1 MGGGGCGDGE
11 LVLGYGGCQGCPGIW
26 EAVDAATGS
35 CVSGYMGY
43 LVSWD
48 AWTSSGAG
56 RYSNGELG
64 TGVQGVLEV
73 PRGSGHP
80 QDPVGAATGSWAS
93 GCRVSQGAQAP
104 LLL

>member
-56 RYSNGELG
+56 RCSDGELG
-64 TGVQGVLEV
+64 TGGT
-73 PRGSGHP
+73 RGS
-80 QDPVGAATGSWAS
+80 
-93 GCRVSQGAQAP
+93 
-104 LLL
+104 